1 MRLSICFLFFLLLTL
16 NMPSC
21 YYDVEEEIYP
31 TLECVTENV
40 SYSGVILNIVTN
52 NCYSCH
58 NAASNFGNVTLEGYA
73 ALKTYVDNGKLL
85 GVIRHESGFSPMP
98 QNQAQLVECNI
109 AKIEA
114 WVNAGAPNN

>member
-1 MRLSICFLFFLLLTL
+1 MKTCYLSLLFLMLSL
-16 NMPSC
+16 PAC

-31 TLECVTENV
+31 ILECDTQNV
-40 SYSGVILNIVTN
+40 SYSGVVLNIISN

-58 NAASNFGNVTLEGYA
+58 DANSNFGNVTLEGYT

-85 GVIRHESGFSPMP
+85 GVIRHEAGFSPMP
-98 QNQAQLVECNI
+98 QNQPQLVECNI

-114 WVNAGAPNN
+114 WIDAGAPDN